1 MASYFGY
8 LDASFNIGRD
18 QNQIKKF
25 YEYVESFM
33 DAIEPYWKACEE
45 ESHVNGA
52 TWLMDFNKCG
62 KEKTLKRIKK
72 DGVQRFTEDETVA
85 PETLEVFGY
94 FVEGLSKRL
103 PDVQFHATVCVGSY
117 GAGWELSET
126 FTSQPDGTYT
136 NTWDVDWDVMDDD
149 MDDAD
154 LVDAIFDGCIGRG
167 VPSEYSKSIRN
178 VRNLIS

>member
-1 MASYFGY
+1 
-8 LDASFNIGRD
+8 
-18 QNQIKKF
+18 
-25 YEYVESFM
+25 M

-136 NTWDVDWDVMDDD
+136 NTWDVDWDVVDDD
-149 MDDAD
+149 VDDGY
-154 LVDAIFDGCIGRG
+154 LIDAIFDGCIGND
-167 VPSEYSKSIRN
+167 VPPEYSKSIRN
-178 VRNLIS
+178 VQDLIG